1 MNDDPQEPR
10 GDRIAKVMA
19 AAGLCSRRQAE
30 AWIAEGRVMLDGR
43 RVTTPATL
51 VTPDQT
57 LVVDGKAIDGPQAIR
72 MWLYHKPAGLITTH
86 SDEQGRATVFDR
98 LPRELPRVVS
108 VGRLDLNSEG
118 LLLLTTSGALAR
130 QLELPDN
137 AWKRRY
143 RVRIDG
149 VPAPDVFAKLAR
161 GVTVEGVRYGAI
173 EAKLD
178 GGGEGRNQW
187 LEMGLQEGKN
197 REIRRVMEHF
207 GFKVSRLIRLGYGP
221 FQLGNLVRGGVREVQ
236 TRALKEALGREAW
249 ARLNNA

>member
-1 MNDDPQEPR
+1 MSDEATEESK
-10 GDRIAKVMA
+10 GERIAKVMA
-19 AAGLCSRRQAE
+19 GAGLCSRREAE
-30 AWIAEGRVMLDGR
+30 AWIGEGRVRLDGR
-43 RVTTPATL
+43 LVKTPATFVL
-51 VTPDQT
+51 PGQQ
-57 LVVDGKAIDGPQAIR
+57 LEVDGKEVAGPQAIR
-72 MWLYHKPAGLITTH
+72 MWLYHKPAGLVTTH
-86 SDEQGRATVFDR
+86 RDEHGRPTVFDR

-130 QLELPDN
+130 QLELPAS

-149 VPAPDVFAKLAR
+149 VPAPDVFAKLLK
-161 GVTVEGVRYGAI
+161 GVTVEDVRYGPI

-187 LEMGLQEGKN
+187 LEMGLHEGKN

-207 GFKVSRLIRLGYGP
+207 GFAVNRLIRLGYGP
-221 FQLGNLVRGGVREVQ
+221 FQLGNLTRGAVREVP
-236 TRALKEALGREAW
+236 TRALKDALGAKAW
-249 ARLNNA
+249 KALNE